1 MSNTG
6 TLSGGKCQTLRA
18 LKRQQLHFYFKL
30 QSRQKL
36 DFQMRKLQFDAAE
49 AQTLCVCVFYLS
61 SAAED
66 EDKYDRQSYGEHV
79 DDPEPRTLLCSA

>member
-1 MSNTG
+1 MSNTV
-6 TLSGGKCQTLRA
+6 TLSGGKCRTLRA

-49 AQTLCVCVFYLS
+49 AQTLCVCFTFPVQQKTKIRMS
-61 SAAED
+61 GRATVS
-66 EDKYDRQSYGEHV
+66 
-79 DDPEPRTLLCSA
+79 T

>member
-1 MSNTG
+1 MSNTV

-49 AQTLCVCVFYLS
+49 AQTLCVSVCFTFPVQQKTKIRMS
-61 SAAED
+61 GRATVS
-66 EDKYDRQSYGEHV
+66 
-79 DDPEPRTLLCSA
+79 T